1 MSDTLFTRDNLD
13 SCLKELAKEFRKI
26 NGSRIPAEIILIG
39 GASVLIN
46 DMDAII
52 QASSSMKDVINHVG
66 DRLGLPNGWL
76 NTDFMKTSSYTPKL
90 IQYS

>member
-26 NGSRIPAEIILIG
+26 NGSRIPAEIILID

-46 DMDAII
+46 YGFREMTYERKFIWMI
-52 QASSSMKDVINHVG
+52 
-66 DRLGLPNGWL
+66 L
-76 NTDFMKTSSYTPKL
+76 NVWRMSYMVVMIRFQSL
-90 IQYS
+90 RAYL

>member
-13 SCLKELAKEFRKI
+13 SCLKELAKEIRKI

-46 DMDAII
+46 YGFREMTYERKFIWMI
-52 QASSSMKDVINHVG
+52 
-66 DRLGLPNGWL
+66 L
-76 NTDFMKTSSYTPKL
+76 NVWRMSYMVVMIRFQSL
-90 IQYS
+90 HAYL

>member
-39 GASVLIN
+39 GASVLIKFSTLN
-46 DMDAII
+46 II
-52 QASSSMKDVINHVG
+52 RHFQM
-66 DRLGLPNGWL
+66 
-76 NTDFMKTSSYTPKL
+76 F
-90 IQYS
+90 